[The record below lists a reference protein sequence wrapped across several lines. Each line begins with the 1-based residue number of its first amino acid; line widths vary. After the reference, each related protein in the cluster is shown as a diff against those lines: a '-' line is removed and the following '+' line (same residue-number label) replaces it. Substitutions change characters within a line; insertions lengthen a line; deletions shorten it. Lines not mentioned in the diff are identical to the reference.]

1 MIKIDLHNHTIASG
15 HAVNTID
22 ELCTQAKD
30 RGIKYLGIT
39 DHGPSMEGAPQE
51 GYFWLAKRIP
61 KEINGIRV
69 LFGVEANIVD
79 MKGNVDISEQVLE
92 YQDVVIAGLH
102 AKTPYDKNVNNTCY
116 NNTKSIISVIE
127 NRKCN
132 ILAHP
137 IVEWYDVEIKE
148 IAECS
153 IANNV
158 LLELNCQVFEK
169 IDEYIL
175 EKYIEMIQIIKRMN
189 AKLIIGSDTHY
200 KTQLGDFQPVL
211 RYKKILGLDDSLI
224 INSCPDEL
232 KRYGVKI

>member
-1 MIKIDLHNHTIASG
+1 MSNIDLHNHTIASG
-15 HAVNTID
+15 HAANTID
-22 ELCTQAKD
+22 ELCIQARE

-39 DHGPSMEGAPQE
+39 DHGPSMEGAPHE

-79 MKGNVDISEQVLE
+79 EKGNLDLNDQTLAFQDI
-92 YQDVVIAGLH
+92 VIAGIH
-102 AKTPYDKNVNNTCY
+102 AKTPYEQNVNNTCC
-116 NNTKSIISVIE
+116 NNTKAIINAIE
-127 NRKCN
+127 KKKCN

-137 IVEWYDVEIKE
+137 IVELFDVEIKE
-148 IAECS
+148 ITECS

-169 IDEYIL
+169 INECIL
-175 EKYIEMIQIIKRMN
+175 EKYIEMIEIIKRMN
-189 AKLIIGSDTHY
+189 ARLIISSDTHY
-200 KTQLGDFQPVL
+200 KHQLGDFQPVL
-211 RYKKILGLDDSLI
+211 KYRKILGLDDSLI
-224 INSCPDEL
+224 INSYPDEL